1 MAERAG
7 DDGPDYAGL
16 VRGLLEDLA
25 GTSIT
30 NLELRHG
37 ELRVALRRVP
47 GAAGIVSTATEATV
61 VEKDRPLHWHV
72 VEAPLTGIFYT
83 RPAPDE
89 EPYVQ
94 PGSHVEPDDVVGL
107 VETMKMYNEITADV
121 AGTVRE
127 IVLEN
132 GSLVEAGQPLLY
144 VEPGADPQT
153 PPVGA
158 V

>member
-1 MAERAG
+1 MDEPPG
-7 DDGPDYAGL
+7 DDEPDYAGL

-25 GTSIT
+25 GTAIT

-47 GAAGIVSTATEATV
+47 GAGGIVAPTTEATV
-61 VEKDRPLHWHV
+61 VEKGRPLHWHV

-94 PGSHVEPDDVVGL
+94 PGSHVEPNDVVGL
-107 VETMKMYNEITADV
+107 VETMKMYNEVTADV

-127 IVLEN
+127 IVVEN

-144 VEPGADPQT
+144 VEPGQDDDAL
-153 PPVGA
+153 PPGA
-158 V
+158 I

>member
-1 MAERAG
+1 MDEPA
-7 DDGPDYAGL
+7 DDQPDYAGL

-25 GTSIT
+25 GTAIT
-30 NLELRHG
+30 SLELRHG
-37 ELRVALRRVP
+37 ALRVALRRVP
-47 GAAGIVSTATEATV
+47 GAGGLVAPATEATV
-61 VEKDRPLHWHV
+61 VEKSRPLHWHV

-107 VETMKMYNEITADV
+107 VETMKMYNEVTADIT
-121 AGTVRE
+121 GTVRE
-127 IVLEN
+127 IVVEN
-132 GSLVEAGQPLLY
+132 GALVEASQPLLY
-144 VEPGADPQT
+144 VEPGQADEALPA
-153 PPVGA
+153 GA

>member
-1 MAERAG
+1 MDEPSG
-7 DDGPDYAGL
+7 DDEPDYAGL

-30 NLELRHG
+30 SLELRQG

-47 GAAGIVSTATEATV
+47 GAGGLVSPATAATV
-61 VEKDRPLHWHV
+61 VEKSRPLHWHV

-94 PGSHVEPDDVVGL
+94 PGHHVEPHDVVGL
-107 VETMKMYNEITADV
+107 VETMKMYNEVTADV

-127 IVLEN
+127 IVVEN

-144 VEPGADPQT
+144 VEPGHDHEDLPA
-153 PPVGA
+153 GA
-158 V
+158 I

>member
-1 MAERAG
+1 MDEPPE
-7 DDGPDYAGL
+7 DEPDYAGL

-25 GTSIT
+25 GTAIT
-30 NLELRHG
+30 SLELRHG
-37 ELRVALRRVP
+37 ALRVTLRRVP
-47 GAAGIVSTATEATV
+47 GTGSLVSLATEATA
-61 VEKDRPLHWHV
+61 VEKNRPLHWHV

-94 PGSHVEPDDVVGL
+94 PGSHVEPHDIVGL
-107 VETMKMYNEITADV
+107 VETMKMYNEVTADV
-121 AGTVRE
+121 TGTVRE
-127 IVLEN
+127 IVVEN

-144 VEPGADPQT
+144 VEPGHADDA
-153 PPVGA
+153 PPTGV

>member
-1 MAERAG
+1 MDEPA
-7 DDGPDYAGL
+7 DDQPDYTAL

-25 GTSIT
+25 GTAIT
-30 NLELRHG
+30 SLELRHG
-37 ELRVALRRVP
+37 ALRVALRRVP
-47 GAAGIVSTATEATV
+47 GTGGRVAPAAEATV
-61 VEKDRPLHWHV
+61 VEKNRPLHWHV
-72 VEAPLTGIFYT
+72 VEAPLTGIFYI

-107 VETMKMYNEITADV
+107 VETMKMYNEVTADV
-121 AGTVRE
+121 MGAVRE
-127 IVLEN
+127 IVVEN

-144 VEPGADPQT
+144 VEPGPADDALPT
-153 PPVGA
+153 GV

>member
-1 MAERAG
+1 MDEPPE
-7 DDGPDYAGL
+7 DEPDYAGL

-25 GTSIT
+25 GTAIT
-30 NLELRHG
+30 SLELRHG
-37 ELRVALRRVP
+37 ALRVALRRVP
-47 GAAGIVSTATEATV
+47 GAGGLVSPATEATA
-61 VEKDRPLHWHV
+61 VEKSRPLHWHV

-94 PGSHVEPDDVVGL
+94 AGSHVEPDDVVGL
-107 VETMKMYNEITADV
+107 VETMKMYNEVTADV
-121 AGTVRE
+121 TGIVRE
-127 IVLEN
+127 IVVEN

-144 VEPGADPQT
+144 VEPGHAEEALPT
-153 PPVGA
+153 GV

>member
-1 MAERAG
+1 
-7 DDGPDYAGL
+7 
-16 VRGLLEDLA
+16 
-25 GTSIT
+25 
-30 NLELRHG
+30 
-37 ELRVALRRVP
+37 
-47 GAAGIVSTATEATV
+47 
-61 VEKDRPLHWHV
+61 
-72 VEAPLTGIFYT
+72 VEAPLTGIFYI

-107 VETMKMYNEITADV
+107 VETMKMYNEVTADV

-127 IVLEN
+127 IVVEN

-144 VEPGADPQT
+144 VEPGPAEEALDALPAA
-153 PPVGA
+153 A

>member
-1 MAERAG
+1 MDEPPG
-7 DDGPDYAGL
+7 DDEPDYAGL

-30 NLELRHG
+30 SLELRQG

-47 GAAGIVSTATEATV
+47 GAGGVSPATEATV
-61 VEKDRPLHWHV
+61 VEKSRPLHWHV
-72 VEAPLTGIFYT
+72 VEAPLTGIFYI

-94 PGSHVEPDDVVGL
+94 PGSHVEPDDLVGL
-107 VETMKMYNEITADV
+107 VETMKMYNEVTADV

-127 IVLEN
+127 VVVEN

-144 VEPGADPQT
+144 VEPGQDNDAL
-153 PPVGA
+153 PPGA
-158 V
+158 I

>member
-1 MAERAG
+1 MDEPPG
-7 DDGPDYAGL
+7 DDEPDYAGL

-30 NLELRHG
+30 SLELRHG
-37 ELRVALRRVP
+37 TLRVALHRVP
-47 GAAGIVSTATEATV
+47 GAGGIVSPATEATV
-61 VEKDRPLHWHV
+61 VEKSRPLHWHV
-72 VEAPLTGIFYT
+72 VEAPLTGIMYT

-107 VETMKMYNEITADV
+107 VETMKMYNEVTADV

-127 IVLEN
+127 IVVEN

-144 VEPGADPQT
+144 VEPGHDHEDLPA
-153 PPVGA
+153 GA
-158 V
+158 I

>member
-1 MAERAG
+1 MDEPP
-7 DDGPDYAGL
+7 DDEPDYAGL

-25 GTSIT
+25 GTAIT
-30 NLELRHG
+30 SLELRHG
-37 ELRVALRRVP
+37 ALRVALRRVP
-47 GAAGIVSTATEATV
+47 GAGGLVSPATAATV
-61 VEKDRPLHWHV
+61 VEKSRPLHWHV

-89 EPYVQ
+89 APYVQ
-94 PGSHVEPDDVVGL
+94 PGSHVEPNDVVGL
-107 VETMKMYNEITADV
+107 VETMKMYNEVTADV

-127 IVLEN
+127 IVVEN

-144 VEPGADPQT
+144 VEPGHADDALPAG
-153 PPVGA
+153 V